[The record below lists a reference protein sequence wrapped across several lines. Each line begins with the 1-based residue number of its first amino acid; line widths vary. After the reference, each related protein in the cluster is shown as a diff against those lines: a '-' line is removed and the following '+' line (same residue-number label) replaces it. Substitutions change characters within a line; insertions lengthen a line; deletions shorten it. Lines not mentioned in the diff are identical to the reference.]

1 MKKIFA
7 LLLAAA
13 MMCMFCTFA
22 VTAFAEG
29 SQSQEITLTIS
40 DYAMIHKVKATVV
53 LPAAGKTVDDS
64 LTVENAQFFK
74 TCNINIYETDDNGNE
89 GTAVRYETGYTYKAG
104 QKYKISVNVQ
114 LNDSFRIADDA
125 VFTINGMNATKT
137 YSNTYA
143 EFYIIYTAEVTT
155 PTWTLNI
162 PADVSVTYPV
172 EYINLGEASITDVS
186 NFTAGHIYAFM
197 RYDGLFKKTDD
208 STKTIPFKIGTFSTN
223 EDCRIG
229 DYGVTASNDNGPVS
243 FGYTN
248 YSALQ
253 ITIKRNDIAAA
264 ESGVYKTTVIYSS
277 AFVAD

>member
-7 LLLAAA
+7 LLLSAA

-22 VTAFAEG
+22 VTAFADS

-114 LNDSFRIADDA
+114 LNDSFRIA
-125 VFTINGMNATKT
+125 
-137 YSNTYA
+137 
-143 EFYIIYTAEVTT
+143 
-155 PTWTLNI
+155 
-162 PADVSVTYPV
+162 
-172 EYINLGEASITDVS
+172 
-186 NFTAGHIYAFM
+186 
-197 RYDGLFKKTDD
+197 
-208 STKTIPFKIGTFSTN
+208 
-223 EDCRIG
+223 
-229 DYGVTASNDNGPVS
+229 
-243 FGYTN
+243 
-248 YSALQ
+248 
-253 ITIKRNDIAAA
+253 
-264 ESGVYKTTVIYSS
+264 
-277 AFVAD
+277 